1 MMMYKN
7 LQIIGT
13 SHIAISSIKEVR
25 KVILEERPDFIAL
38 ELDKDRLLALM
49 SDKKRKVGLR
59 DIRKL
64 GFSGFLFA
72 VFGQWVEEKLGK
84 MVGTKPGGEMREAV
98 KCAAKIKA
106 KIALVDQKIDITIK
120 NLMKTITFKEKIR
133 FVWDIVKGV
142 VFRKGDIERFD
153 LKKVP
158 PEKLIEKMI
167 ISVQKRYPSV
177 YKTLVEDR
185 NIYMGKKLH
194 RLMTKFPDSKIVVI
208 IGAGHEEGLVEEIKK
223 YK

>member
-1 MMMYKN
+1 MMYKN

-25 KVILEERPDFIAL
+25 KVILEEQPDFIAL
-38 ELDKDRLLALM
+38 ELDKDRLFALM
-49 SDKKRKVGLR
+49 SDKKRK
-59 DIRKL
+59 IRLKDVRNL
-64 GFSGFLFA
+64 GVSGFLFA

-98 KCAAKIKA
+98 KCAAKIGSKLV
-106 KIALVDQKIDITIK
+106 LVDQKINVTIK
-120 NLMKTITFKEKIR
+120 KLMKEITFKEKLR
-133 FVWDIVKGV
+133 FVWDLIKGV
-142 VFRKGDIERFD
+142 VFRKGDIEKFD
-153 LKKVP
+153 LRKVP

-167 ISVQKRYPSV
+167 ASVQKRYPNV
-177 YKTLVEDR
+177 YKTLVLDR
-185 NIYMGKKLH
+185 NKYMGRKLH
-194 RLMTKFPDSKIVVI
+194 KLITKFPDSKIVVI